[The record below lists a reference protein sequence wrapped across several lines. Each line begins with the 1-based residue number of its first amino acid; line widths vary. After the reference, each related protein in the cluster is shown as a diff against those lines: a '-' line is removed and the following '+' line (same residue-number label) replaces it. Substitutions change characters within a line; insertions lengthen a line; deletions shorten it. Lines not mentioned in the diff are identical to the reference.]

1 MSKRIQT
8 YDDLIEE
15 KKRLETL
22 LESKK
27 LEISEDWKG
36 VKQNLTPVTNVFGF
50 IGKFTRR
57 HPSNP
62 LVNFGLDMAGDV
74 FLKRFILRRADWV
87 TRLLLPVFI
96 KNYSSNVL
104 GEAKGNNLFTK
115 VRKIFTKP
123 RQHHYDQGQAPIVPS
138 TGPIN
143 PAAATVPA
151 TASGTDTGTTTTPV

>member
-1 MSKRIQT
+1 MSKRIET
-8 YDDLIEE
+8 YEDLIEE

-36 VKQNLTPVTNVFGF
+36 VKQNLTPVTNIFSF
-50 IGKFTRR
+50 LGKFTHR
-57 HPSNP
+57 HRSNP
-62 LVNFGLDMAGDV
+62 LVNFGIDMAGDV
-74 FLKRFILRRADWV
+74 VLKKFILRRADWV

-104 GEAKGNNLFTK
+104 GDTKGNNLFSK
-115 VRKIFTKP
+115 IRKIFKKDH
-123 RQHHYDQGQAPIVPS
+123 QYHFDQGQAPVVAS

-143 PAAATVPA
+143 PAAATTVP
-151 TASGTDTGTTTTPV
+151 GMDTGPVTKPV